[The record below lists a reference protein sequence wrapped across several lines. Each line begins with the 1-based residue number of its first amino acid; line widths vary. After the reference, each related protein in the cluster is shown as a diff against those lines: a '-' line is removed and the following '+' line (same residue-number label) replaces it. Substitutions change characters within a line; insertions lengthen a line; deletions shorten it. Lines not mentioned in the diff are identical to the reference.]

1 VRASCLESTWYSCSF
16 LHPAIP
22 CPFSCSHCLRSM
34 SNPNPSIQGTKMVC
48 ATPVGSLKFDVGL
61 GRGISEVA
69 LQGPSQLSAMTSIA
83 QPQHDDTLPVTLF
96 RKRRSRGSVAHCSR
110 VLLLDRNKDRFSR
123 TVWTRASS
131 STKSRD
137 PKAGRCCTHHTDP
150 RRIRCLAR
158 SGLPFIAF
166 CVSLLD
172 PRRQQPSIS
181 AVCSGDIRLTG
192 PNSFSYCRQF
202 LLGFRPPGNQVQSFR
217 AADIQLLVLC
227 YPA

>member
-137 PKAGRCCTHHTDP
+137 PKAWPLLHASHRSSSNSVPGPKWFAFYRFL
-150 RRIRCLAR
+150 CLASR
-158 SGLPFIAF
+158 SPTPTAINQRRLLRRYPFDGTQQFLVLSPVPSRFSSSWKPSPVVSCSGYSVAR
-166 CVSLLD
+166 SLL
-172 PRRQQPSIS
+172 
-181 AVCSGDIRLTG
+181 
-192 PNSFSYCRQF
+192 
-202 LLGFRPPGNQVQSFR
+202 
-217 AADIQLLVLC
+217 
-227 YPA
+227 PA